1 MLISRQSAGESS
13 NQPANFTPFSTI
25 MKHFETIN
33 WDSGQ
38 RMALGFS
45 FNWSDFR
52 KYPLKTI
59 R

>member
-13 NQPANFTPFSTI
+13 NQPANVTPFRTI
-25 MKHFETIN
+25 KKHFETIN
-33 WDSGQ
+33 WDLGQ

-45 FNWSDFR
+45 FSLSDFR
-52 KYPLKTI
+52 KYPIKTI

>member
-45 FNWSDFR
+45 FNLSEFR
-52 KYPLKTI
+52 KYTIKTI